1 MTTQQLEKLQLEDG
15 QAAGQVITPWDVVA
29 EDEKGIDYD
38 KLIVKFGSQKLT
50 GDLLERFTQVTGHQ
64 PHHFLR
70 RGIVFS
76 HRDFDQILTLKEQGK
91 PFYLYTGRGP
101 SSGSLHLGHCVPFM
115 FTKWLQDVFDVPL
128 IIQITDDE
136 KFLWK
141 DLTLEQ
147 ANKMAHENIK
157 DIIAFGFNPN
167 KTFIFCDLEYIP
179 SCKEFYWN
187 MNRIQK
193 CVNFNQAQKIFG
205 FDETSYIGKVSFP
218 AIQAAPSFSTSFPH
232 IFGDKKIPCIIPCAI
247 DQDPYFR
254 MTRDVAPRLSLP
266 KPALLHSTFL
276 PALQGAQTKMSSS
289 DVNSAVEVCDTPNQ
303 IKKKINKYAFSGG
316 KVSVEEHRQFGG
328 DTSVDV
334 SYKYLEFFESD
345 DQILATVK
353 QEYESG
359 AMLTGELK
367 KLLIEKLQGIVK
379 EFQEQR
385 KKVSDETLELF
396 MSRRPLQ

>member
-1 MTTQQLEKLQLEDG
+1 
-15 QAAGQVITPWDVVA
+15 
-29 EDEKGIDYD
+29 
-38 KLIVKFGSQKLT
+38 
-50 GDLLERFTQVTGHQ
+50 
-64 PHHFLR
+64 
-70 RGIVFS
+70 
-76 HRDFDQILTLKEQGK
+76 
-91 PFYLYTGRGP
+91 
-101 SSGSLHLGHCVPFM
+101 M

-128 IIQITDDE
+128 VIQITDDE

-147 ANKMAHENIK
+147 ANKLAHQNIK
-157 DIIAFGFNPN
+157 DIIAFGFNPE

-232 IFGDKKIPCIIPCAI
+232 MFGEQRIPCLIPCAI

-254 MTRDVAPRLSLP
+254 MTRDVAPRLGLP

-276 PALQGAQTKMSSS
+276 PALQGAKTKMSSS
-289 DVNSAVEVCDTPNQ
+289 EVNSAVEVKDTANQ

-316 KVSVEEHRQFGG
+316 KVSVEEHREFGG

-334 SYKYLEFFESD
+334 SFKYLEFFEPD
-345 DQILATVK
+345 DEKLAK
-353 QEYESG
+353 IKLDYESG
-359 AMLTGELK
+359 DMLTGELK

-379 EFQEQR
+379 EFQER
-385 KKVSDETLELF
+385 RETVTEEVLEKF
-396 MSRRPLQ
+396 MSRHPIT